1 MKKNDTFPAFSLWV
15 STILL
20 MVLPL
25 ILSFF
30 PSISGEKLNG
40 VSEDSLP
47 EISFANYL
55 NGSLQA
61 NANEYVRREIGL
73 ANYWTR
79 AYNELNYR
87 LFRYTNAEKVVL
99 GKEDCFYEEMYITE
113 YLGRNFIG
121 EDLVRE
127 KVKALKQLQDL
138 LKTQYDVE
146 LLLILEPGKASIYPE
161 FIPARYHPENK
172 TISNFSAFISACDSY
187 KVDYLDLNSY
197 FKQLK
202 PTAPHKLYSKYGVHW
217 SSYGLWLA
225 ADTLNHFI
233 ESKCGINLPEI
244 IHMGDSNSMYNK
256 DLDFDMEPSMNLLFP
271 LPHEQMNFPICTF
284 NNNPAVH
291 QKPRVLT
298 IADSYYWSIW
308 NSGISKNLFSEN
320 LFWYYNRTVYPNIF
334 VNIVWVDKSI
344 LKETIENHDIILL
357 CITDAN
363 LYDFGWGFIE
373 EALTAL
379 DPNYKTAPKI
389 QHLNQIMA
397 EKETYQE
404 LLKQAE
410 REQVPFSK
418 ILIREIGK

>member
-1 MKKNDTFPAFSLWV
+1 
-15 STILL
+15 
-20 MVLPL
+20 
-25 ILSFF
+25 
-30 PSISGEKLNG
+30 
-40 VSEDSLP
+40 
-47 EISFANYL
+47 
-55 NGSLQA
+55 
-61 NANEYVRREIGL
+61 
-73 ANYWTR
+73 
-79 AYNELNYR
+79 
-87 LFRYTNAEKVVL
+87 
-99 GKEDCFYEEMYITE
+99 
-113 YLGRNFIG
+113 
-121 EDLVRE
+121 
-127 KVKALKQLQDL
+127 
-138 LKTQYDVE
+138 
-146 LLLILEPGKASIYPE
+146 
-161 FIPARYHPENK
+161 
-172 TISNFSAFISACDSY
+172 
-187 KVDYLDLNSY
+187 
-197 FKQLK
+197 
-202 PTAPHKLYSKYGVHW
+202 
-217 SSYGLWLA
+217 
-225 ADTLNHFI
+225 
-233 ESKCGINLPEI
+233 
-244 IHMGDSNSMYNK
+244 MYNK

-320 LFWYYNRTVYPNIF
+320 LFWYYNRTVYPDIF
-334 VNIVWVDKSI
+334 ENIVWVDKSK
-344 LKETIENHDIILL
+344 LKETIENHEIILL

-410 REQVPFSK
+410 REQVPFSE